1 MARRTAREKLDLF
14 LQRTDHRFM
23 GRPINKTGQSE
34 RTFKIFGFEDES
46 GSPWKRRNDGRS
58 RTVSSL

>member
-14 LQRTDHRFM
+14 LQRKNHRFM
-23 GRPINKTGQSE
+23 EGDRQDGQSE

-46 GSPWKRRNDGRS
+46 GSP
-58 RTVSSL
+58 